1 MMNHENKRPVT
12 LEDLLRL
19 KRAERPSA
27 EFWNNFDRELRAKQL
42 AAIVEKRPWWQTFAR
57 AFAGLSRYHVPLGAT
72 AILALTMI
80 SIREFRTIAPGQMP
94 ENSGGNVAVA
104 PTSGLAPLMANEGD
118 TTVRQ
123 VAAVTSL
130 NDNGTVANLAL
141 NTDTAVPSDSS
152 EVTAPVAAATDVEA
166 ASPEVSP
173 TARSI
178 AGNLAVAQSTDLGA
192 AHDLFGAARGF
203 EARAMPA
210 RAPKVDPLAQM
221 ASPADARRSRLLN
234 AASLTTASYAPSAHT
249 GERIA
254 RRLSDD
260 RLYDSIAGRFGA
272 SGDRV
277 SLKF

>member
-1 MMNHENKRPVT
+1 MNHENKRPVT

-42 AAIVEKRPWWQTFAR
+42 AAIVEKRPWWQTFSR

-80 SIREFRTIAPGQMP
+80 SIREFRAVGPGQMP
-94 ENSGGNVAVA
+94 EKAGGNVAVA
-104 PTSGLAPLMANEGD
+104 SMPGLAPLAANEGGS
-118 TTVRQ
+118 TSRQ
-123 VAAVTSL
+123 SAAVTFASD
-130 NDNGTVANLAL
+130 NDAVADLAL
-141 NTDTAVPSDSS
+141 NSDTAVPSDSS
-152 EVTAPVAAATDVEA
+152 EVTTPVTAATDLEA
-166 ASPEVSP
+166 ASPGISP
-173 TARSI
+173 SARSI
-178 AGNLAVAQSTDLGA
+178 AGNLAVAQSADLGVA
-192 AHDLFGAARGF
+192 RDLFGAARGF

-254 RRLSDD
+254 SRLSDD